1 MTDDAAPNLT
11 SGDLSFLKSL
21 VSEGPKAQATAGQVF
36 MTAGLLYGAQCLLN
50 WLGVAFKLS
59 WPPLVWL
66 LIGFGPTVLFLL
78 ALAVIIW
85 RDRRNRVE
93 GVAARALNATYTSAG
108 LANLFVVAIFGYN
121 AMQEKSMTL
130 WLLYPAV
137 ICVFQGAVWYVA
149 WVIRRKLWLAV
160 ISAGWFLT
168 SLALG
173 ALIHN
178 APAYLLVLSVAL
190 VVLMGGGGGYML
202 RTAQK

>member
-1 MTDDAAPNLT
+1 MNDDAAPNLT

-21 VSEGPKAQATAGQVF
+21 VSEGPRAQATAGQVF
-36 MTAGLLYGAQCLLN
+36 MIAGLLYGVQCLLN
-50 WLGVAFKLS
+50 WLGVAFKLDWS
-59 WPPLVWL
+59 PPVWL
-66 LIGFGPTVLFLL
+66 LVGFGPTALFLL

-121 AMQEKSMTL
+121 AIQEKSMTL

-178 APAYLLVLSVAL
+178 APDYLLVLSVAL
-190 VVLMGGGGGYML
+190 IVLMGGGGWYMQ